1 MSEEASSRAECEHAL
16 QYAVHDG
23 ISLAG
28 DFYKPAGASNVPV
41 VVAVHG
47 GAWKVGDATDFQ
59 YWGPWLASR
68 PGVLVLRSWSFI
80 SRMRVVL
87 WRDRLWKNCRSYGE
101 GGIRRSLSEFRSRCS
116 GQPRIRTGTQIRIC
130 LRGEIKRTYEK
141 KVPRARGSLSTTPV
155 DRRAP

>member
-1 MSEEASSRAECEHAL
+1 MAVLGRAHGQGLTSANASPEIQTPPVSEKVMSEGTSSRVECEHAL

-28 DFYKPAGASNVPV
+28 DFYKPADATNLPV

-68 PGVLVLRSWSFI
+68 GIAVYSIEYRLV
-80 SRMRVVL
+80 
-87 WRDRLWKNCRSYGE
+87 
-101 GGIRRSLSEFRSRCS
+101 
-116 GQPRIRTGTQIRIC
+116 
-130 LRGEIKRTYEK
+130 RGEQNRYPAAVFDVRASGAVAPRSSPLANRRRT
-141 KVPRARGSLSTTPV
+141 RDG
-155 DRRAP
+155 